1 MQLTP
6 VVATAAPAV
15 SYDDDV
21 DDATTIDACFATAFV
36 LGERMART
44 LEAIAR
50 RLPAPVQEEGEGGG
64 EDDDDGEDEEHIIF
78 NKQ

>member
-1 MQLTP
+1 
-6 VVATAAPAV
+6 
-15 SYDDDV
+15 
-21 DDATTIDACFATAFV
+21 
-36 LGERMART
+36 MART

-50 RLPAPVQEEGEGGG
+50 RLPAPVQEGEGG